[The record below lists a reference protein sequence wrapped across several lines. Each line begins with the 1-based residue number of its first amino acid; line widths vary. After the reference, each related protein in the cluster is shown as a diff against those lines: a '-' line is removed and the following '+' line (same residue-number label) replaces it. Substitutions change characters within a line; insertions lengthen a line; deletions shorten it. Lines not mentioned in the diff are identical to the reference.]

1 MWTKRNY
8 WTVLCKRSVQPKS
21 FIPSKIRPVQCKR
34 SLNLI
39 LSARLVSTS
48 LQYSSKILKHL
59 CAFSLPQCWFG
70 YYIRLSALK
79 YALLNIGE
87 GEGHIWVRTKVWR
100 VNERNLKKIQDK
112 CLLFQRFV
120 TSIVGLVSSW
130 HMLEEGL
137 FGARQ
142 KDRHCTFWWRDGLP
156 FAGIV
161 KLAWFSVYHFVVMR
175 CL

>member
-1 MWTKRNY
+1 MNWTTFTGHWTCFWPIEQAFGSHGITLTVRKFRRLAVQSSVWTKRNY
-8 WTVLCKRSVQPKS
+8 WTVPCKWSVRPKS

-39 LSARLVSTS
+39 QSARLVSTS

-100 VNERNLKKIQDK
+100 VNDLWQV
-112 CLLFQRFV
+112 L
-120 TSIVGLVSSW
+120 
-130 HMLEEGL
+130 
-137 FGARQ
+137 
-142 KDRHCTFWWRDGLP
+142 
-156 FAGIV
+156 
-161 KLAWFSVYHFVVMR
+161 
-175 CL
+175 